1 MPFARPKKSEPLE
14 EAQLHEY
21 ALKSLGRRM
30 RTEADL
36 RKSLAAKVEPGET
49 GAAKVNTVIQ
59 RLKEY
64 GYLDDAGFA
73 ETYTR
78 LRQENQK
85 FGQRRVKQDLQQKG
99 VPKAIADEAI
109 ATRYEDINEET
120 LARQHLERKRIKKP
134 ENEKETARIMRRLI
148 AAGFS
153 TGVISK
159 VLRQWDIPDESL
171 TALENLDEEPAA
183 DE

>member
-1 MPFARPKKSEPLE
+1 MK
-14 EAQLHEY
+14 
-21 ALKSLGRRM
+21 
-30 RTEADL
+30 
-36 RKSLAAKVEPGET
+36 
-49 GAAKVNTVIQ
+49 
-59 RLKEY
+59 
-64 GYLDDAGFA
+64 AGF
-73 ETYTR
+73 R

-99 VPKAIADEAI
+99 VPKGIADEAI
-109 ATRYEDINEET
+109 AIRYEDVNEET

-134 ENEKETARIMRRLI
+134 ENEKQTARIMRRLI

-171 TALENLDEEPAA
+171 SALENLGEDVSPDE
-183 DE
+183 

>member
-1 MPFARPKKSEPLE
+1 MPFGRAKKSEPLD

-21 ALKSLGRRM
+21 ALKALGRRM

-36 RKSLAAKVEPGET
+36 RNSLRTKVEPDEAGT
-49 GAAKVNTVIQ
+49 AKVNAVIQ

-109 ATRYEDINEET
+109 ASRYEDINEET

-134 ENEKETARIMRRLI
+134 ENEKETARIMRRLV

-159 VLRQWDIPDESL
+159 ILRQWDVPDESL
-171 TALENLDEEPAA
+171 SALENLDEEPAA